1 LTQDELVQALRS
13 QIKDLEATAAS
24 YDEQIKQLKESHSS
38 ATSALTESTSIQ
50 HESLLKAQADFDTI
64 SEELKALRLAHA
76 NVNKELGN
84 KVTELKEK
92 TEAVESLHTQ
102 LTSIKAEREE
112 YVHRISELEVDVL
125 ELKEL
130 QEGLEDTRDSFQK
143 RITAL
148 EQDLANAA
156 SAAKCAAEAA
166 HKKETDHGE
175 ELNTQAEK
183 HQMELEVEAA
193 RFANIASTLEKLNAE
208 YAEAVAAH
216 EKTKEQIVDKEKQH
230 TASLE
235 EREKSHADA
244 IATLSSQ
251 LENVA
256 HELSVSNRSLVF
268 KILLIH
274 CSGPSVHLRFES

>member
-50 HESLLKAQADFDTI
+50 HESLLKAQADVDTI

-92 TEAVESLHTQ
+92 TEAVESLQTQ
-102 LTSIKAEREE
+102 LTSIKAEKEE
-112 YVHRISELEVDVL
+112 NVHRISELEVEVL

-148 EQDLANAA
+148 EQDLANAES
-156 SAAKCAAEAA
+156 SAKRAAEAA

-175 ELNTQAEK
+175 KLNTQAEK
-183 HQMELEVEAA
+183 YQMELEVEAA
-193 RFANIASTLEKLNAE
+193 RFANIASALEKLNAE

-216 EKTKEQIVDKEKQH
+216 EKTKEEIVDQEKQH

-235 EREKSHADA
+235 ERKKSHADA
-244 IATLSSQ
+244 IAALTSQ

-256 HELSVSNRSLVF
+256 HELSVRN
-268 KILLIH
+268 
-274 CSGPSVHLRFES
+274 

>member
-1 LTQDELVQALRS
+1 MVQALQF

-24 YDEQIKQLKESHSS
+24 YDEQINQLKESHAS

-50 HESLLKAQADFDTI
+50 HESLLKAQADVDTI
-64 SEELKALRLAHA
+64 LEELKALRLAHA
-76 NVNKELGN
+76 NVNTELGN

-92 TEAVESLHTQ
+92 TEAVESLQTQ
-102 LTSIKAEREE
+102 LTSAKAEREE
-112 YVHRISELEVDVL
+112 NVHRISELEVEVL

-130 QEGLEDTRDSFQK
+130 QEGLEDTRDSFQE

-156 SAAKCAAEAA
+156 SAAECAAEAA
-166 HKKETDHGE
+166 NKKETDHGE
-175 ELNTQAEK
+175 ELNTQVEK

-193 RFANIASTLEKLNAE
+193 RFANIASALEKLNAE

-216 EKTKEQIVDKEKQH
+216 EKTKEEILDKEKQH
-230 TASLE
+230 TTSLE

-244 IATLSSQ
+244 IAALSSQ

-256 HELSVSNRSLVF
+256 HELNVSNGLLIL
-268 KILLIH
+268 KKLLIH
-274 CSGPSVHLRFES
+274 CSGPSVHLQLES